1 MHCLKGKKDQRLRLW
16 NYDSA
21 KFLNEYIPILFQ
33 FDDGRMYM
41 HQQAAAI

>member
-1 MHCLKGKKDQRLRLW
+1 MELRQC
-16 NYDSA
+16 
-21 KFLNEYIPILFQ
+21 KVLNEYIPIFFQ